1 MDSIVADAVKFFGPP
16 TDGSGM
22 SALIASGIAG
32 QDHVLSKM
40 DKLPP
45 FSPVLSKL
53 MATLADE
60 DVSFVELASLIEKDT
75 VLSGNVL
82 KLVNSAYYGRSGTV
96 NSIRHAVS
104 IIGMVRVRNMVLSLS
119 ISKTW
124 SSLKLPNSWSSAR
137 FNLHSVAVGIMADL
151 LASNLPVPYS
161 EGAFVG
167 GLLHDIG
174 KLLIAIAAPAE
185 YERVLRRI
193 EDGRTPAESEEETLG
208 FSHGAISAA
217 LLEKW
222 KIPKPIQR
230 AVAMHHSPDEADS
243 RQMHL
248 AHVINVADEFVN
260 AAGYPVVKLPA
271 AEDSDPAK
279 ALERLDLGPHVPMVV
294 ETFQSD
300 FEAIKSFF

>member
-1 MDSIVADAVKFFGPP
+1 
-16 TDGSGM
+16 M
-22 SALIASGIAG
+22 SALVTSGIAG
-32 QDHVLSKM
+32 QDHVLSRM

-82 KLVNSAYYGRSGTV
+82 KLVNSAYYGRSGTI

-104 IIGMVRVRNMVLSLS
+104 IIGMVRIRNMVLSLS

-124 SSLKLPNSWSSAR
+124 SSLKLPSNWSSGR

-185 YERVLRRI
+185 YETVVKRI
-193 EDGRTPAESEEETLG
+193 ETGMAPVESEAEILG
-208 FSHGAISAA
+208 FSHPVISAA
-217 LLEKW
+217 LLERW

-248 AHVINVADEFVN
+248 AHVISAADDFVN
-260 AAGYPVVKLPA
+260 AAGFSVANVPLP
-271 AEDSDPAK
+271 EESDPAK
-279 ALERLDLGPHVPMVV
+279 ALEKLDLGAHLPMVI
-294 ETFQSD
+294 ETFQAD
-300 FEAIKSFF
+300 FDAIKSFF

>member
-1 MDSIVADAVKFFGPP
+1 
-16 TDGSGM
+16 
-22 SALIASGIAG
+22 
-32 QDHVLSKM
+32 M

-45 FSPVLSKL
+45 FSPVLFKL

-60 DVSFVELASLIEKDT
+60 DVSFVELAALIEKDA

-104 IIGMVRVRNMVLSLS
+104 IVGMVRVRNMVLSLS

-124 SSLKLPNSWSSAR
+124 STLKLPSNWSPAR
-137 FNLHSVAVGIMADL
+137 FNRHSVAVGTMADL
-151 LASNLPVPYS
+151 LAGNLPVPYS

-167 GLLHDIG
+167 GLMHDIG

-185 YERVLRRI
+185 YEKVVSRVQA
-193 EDGRTPAESEEETLG
+193 GATPVESEQEVLG
-208 FSHGAISAA
+208 FSHPAISAA
-217 LLEKW
+217 LLERW

-230 AVAMHHSPDEADS
+230 AVEMHHSPDEADR

-248 AHVINVADEFVN
+248 AHVLSAADDYVN
-260 AAGYPVVKLPA
+260 LAGYAVVDVPGSEKA
-271 AEDSDPAK
+271 DPAT
-279 ALERLDLGPHVPMVV
+279 ALEKLDLRAHLPTVI
-294 ETFQSD
+294 ESFQCD